1 MMEEDSKTREEL
13 SEEVDR
19 LQREVTQLRVVEE
32 ERL

>member
-1 MMEEDSKTREEL
+1 MEEDSKTREEL